1 MAIVDPFDQSPSAGT
16 LPEVQAKGS
25 TIIDPLE
32 VNSDPV
38 VAKQVSNFDYI
49 ANQAKLGLA
58 DTAVLAEALIDTFV
72 IDPFT
77 GKPGG
82 IGERFGKNVQRL
94 QKTAAEVTGAD
105 VGMKAPST
113 ATEIVGGGARMLTD
127 PLGYVGGGAVKA
139 GKTVLET
146 VAPIAARAAGLFG
159 LGATAETGGIIG
171 EQVEK
176 QVTGETTGAGRTIG
190 SITAA
195 IKGAPLATAGAEAIT
210 TGANAG
216 KQIWDK
222 YKTVKTDPN
231 GASQAY
237 ATGAAKR
244 LLEIIAKEQPGQKL
258 DLVVDEFNRIGNLIN
273 QQDVPLMVA
282 MADNP
287 AVRNQVERLAKEN
300 PAFRQR
306 VNTELQNLATAID
319 SRADV
324 LFGQRYQ
331 PVKGIE
337 SVDISNAYKRR
348 QAIDDQIE
356 SLSARFVPSESKAN
370 IGTAIENLV
379 DARQKAARAEV
390 SPLYE
395 QVLQDAK
402 KAGAKLP
409 EEGVRD
415 IYNFVKLNNMQDI
428 FGVGT
433 PLDRA
438 IKTHFAPKDKEFF
451 PVNFETVDSLKR
463 EINRLQ
469 SRPLSAD
476 SARRLSDLE
485 DVVNN
490 ARQSIPGD
498 FNQRLID
505 TDKLY
510 YEKVGVPFSAQGIKE
525 IDAKKYAEQVA
536 PVIIK
541 NGSAL
546 KQFINAVGEEG
557 NTIAKNAVYADV
569 YNKVI
574 KNDTLDAKALQ
585 RYIQQK
591 DDVLRQLPDVKAELK
606 QAVVDDSVLK
616 IARANIDDAVKTAEK
631 RIADNFVLSVKD
643 SNGVAV
649 PNYTEVSNRLF
660 SDPNFYAKIN
670 KDLKDLDPATS
681 KAVRNSIRAEVVNK
695 AREFPDGG
703 IEFLTN
709 PKNAKV
715 IDSLFGRGYRDAV
728 KDLVRLSD
736 AVNKADIDRLSAVV
750 SRTELDAL
758 AKIVPGLDIPFVTST
773 LRDRISSVPQKTVRL
788 FTRVNTANLKA
799 DTDKAIEELLLN
811 PEGLKQLQN
820 TAKTFDFKLENPAS
834 LKRLKDTMSSV
845 VPRYVYG
852 GAKEA
857 IMEQQEPVA
866 PPQPP
871 VEFGRFE

>member
-1 MAIVDPFDQSPSAGT
+1 MALPQGFVLENEATAETTTSEQTTGLPAGF
-16 LPEVQAKGS
+16 E
-25 TIIDPLE
+25 LE
-32 VNSDPV
+32 DVTT
-38 VAKQVSNFDYI
+38 AKQVSTFDYI
-49 ANQAKLGLA
+49 ANEAKKGVADSFVLGQAIL
-58 DTAVLAEALIDTFV
+58 DTFLL
-72 IDPFT
+72 DPIT
-77 GKPGG
+77 GKSGG
-82 IGERFGKNVQRL
+82 IGERFSGNVKRL
-94 QKTAAEVTGAD
+94 QKAAATVTGAED
-105 VGMKAPST
+105 NLKAPST
-113 ATEIVGGGARMLTD
+113 AAEIVGGGTRMLSD

-139 GKTVLET
+139 GKTIVET
-146 VAPIAARAAGLFG
+146 ATPIVGRALGLFG
-159 LGATAETGGIIG
+159 LGTVAETGGITGQAI
-171 EQVEK
+171 EK
-176 QVTGETTGAGRTIG
+176 RITGEDTGVGRTVG

-195 IKGAPLATAGAEAIT
+195 IKGAPLTTAGAESFKT
-210 TGANAG
+210 VGNAG
-216 KQIWDK
+216 KQIYDK
-222 YKTVKTDPN
+222 YKAVKTDPD
-231 GASQAY
+231 GTSKAY

-258 DLVVDEFNRIGNLIN
+258 DLVVDEFNRIGNIIN
-273 QQDVPLMVA
+273 KQDLPLMVA
-282 MADNP
+282 MSDNP
-287 AVRNQVERLAKEN
+287 AVRQQVERLAKEN
-300 PAFRQR
+300 PTFRER
-306 VNTELQNLATAID
+306 VKTELDNVATSID
-319 SRADV
+319 SRADL

-337 SVDISNAYKRR
+337 SIGVSTAIKRR
-348 QAIDDQIE
+348 EAIDNQIE
-356 SLSARFVPSESKAN
+356 NLSSRFIPDESKAN
-370 IGTAIENLV
+370 IGVAIENLV

-390 SPLYE
+390 SPLY
-395 QVLQDAK
+395 QSVLEDAK

-438 IKTHFAPKDKEFF
+438 IKANFAPKDKEFF

-469 SRPLSAD
+469 TKPMSAD
-476 SARRLSDLE
+476 SARRLNDLE

-498 FNQRLID
+498 FNQRLMD

-546 KQFINAVGEEG
+546 KQFIGAVGEEG
-557 NTIAKNAVYADV
+557 NTIARNAVYADAF
-569 YNKVI
+569 NKVI
-574 KNDTLDAKALQ
+574 KNDTLDPKALQ

-591 DDVLRQLPDVKAELK
+591 DDVLRQLPQVKAEL
-606 QAVVDDSVLK
+606 QAAVIDDSVLK
-616 IARANIDDAVKTAEK
+616 LARANIDDAVKQAEK

-643 SNGVAV
+643 ANGVSV
-649 PNYTEVSNRLF
+649 PNYSEITTRLF
-660 SDPNFYAKIN
+660 SDPNFYGKITR
-670 KDLKDLDPATS
+670 DLKDLDATTS
-681 KAVRNSIRAEVVNK
+681 TAVRNAIRAEIVQR
-695 AREFPDGG
+695 ARDFPDGG
-703 IEFLTN
+703 ISFLTS

-715 IDSLFGRGYRDAV
+715 INQMFGPGYRDAV

-736 AVNKADIDRLSAVV
+736 NVNKANVDNLGATIT
-750 SRTELDAL
+750 RTELDAL

-773 LRDRISSVPQKTVRL
+773 LRDRIASVPQKAVRL
-788 FTRVNTANLKA
+788 LTRVQTANLKS
-799 DTDKAIEELLLN
+799 DTDAAITELLLD
-811 PEGLKQLQN
+811 PQGLKKLQN
-820 TAKTFDFKLENPAS
+820 AAKTFDFKVENPAS
-834 LKRLKDTMSSV
+834 LKRLKDSISST

-857 IMEQQEPVA
+857 IMEQQEPAA
-866 PPQPP
+866 PTEPP

>member
-1 MAIVDPFDQSPSAGT
+1 MAIVDPFEQAPSVGS
-16 LPEVQAKGS
+16 LPAVEAKGS
-25 TIIDPLE
+25 AIIDPLE

-38 VAKQVSNFDYI
+38 VAKQVSAFDYI

-58 DTAVLAEALIDTFV
+58 DSAVLAQSLIDTFV

-77 GKPGG
+77 GKLGG

-94 QKTAAEVTGAD
+94 QKAAASVTGAET
-105 VGMKAPST
+105 GMKAPSV

-146 VAPIAARAAGLFG
+146 VAPIVARAGGLFG

-176 QVTGETTGAGRTIG
+176 QVTGENTGAGRTIG

-195 IKGAPLATAGAEAIT
+195 IKGAPLATAGAETFAT
-210 TGANAG
+210 AANAT
-216 KQIWDK
+216 KQVYDK
-222 YKTVKTDPN
+222 YKAVKVDPN

-319 SRADV
+319 SRADI
-324 LFGQRYQ
+324 LFGQRYA

-348 QAIDDQIE
+348 QSIDDQIE
-356 SLSARFVPSESKAN
+356 SLSAKFVPSESKAN
-370 IGTAIENLV
+370 IGLAIENLV

-390 SPLYE
+390 SPLY
-395 QVLQDAK
+395 QSVLEDAK

-438 IKTHFAPKDKEFF
+438 IKTNFAPKDKEFF

-525 IDAKKYAEQVA
+525 IDSKKYAEQVA
-536 PVIIK
+536 PVVIK
-541 NGSAL
+541 NGSSL

-557 NTIAKNAVYADV
+557 QTIAKNAVYADV

-606 QAVVDDSVLK
+606 QAVADDSILK

-660 SDPNFYAKIN
+660 ADPNFYAKIN

-715 IDSLFGRGYRDAV
+715 IDSLFGRGYRDSV

-736 AVNKADIDRLSAVV
+736 AVNKADITRLGATV

-773 LRDRISSVPQKTVRL
+773 LRDRISSVPQKAVRL
-788 FTRVNTANLKA
+788 LTRVNTSSLKT

-820 TAKTFDFKLENPAS
+820 AAKTFDFKIQNPAS

-866 PPQPP
+866 PAQPP

>member
-1 MAIVDPFDQSPSAGT
+1 MALPQGFVLENEAPAATTSPEQTTGLPAGF
-16 LPEVQAKGS
+16 E
-25 TIIDPLE
+25 LE
-32 VNSDPV
+32 DVTT
-38 VAKQVSNFDYI
+38 AKQVSTFDYI
-49 ANQAKLGLA
+49 ANEAKKGLA
-58 DTAVLAEALIDTFV
+58 DSAVLGQAILDTFLIDP
-72 IDPFT
+72 IT

-82 IGERFGKNVQRL
+82 IGERFGGNVKRL
-94 QKTAAEVTGAD
+94 QKAAASITGAKE
-105 VGMKAPST
+105 GLKAPST
-113 ATEIVGGGARMLTD
+113 VTEIVGGGARMLSD
-127 PLGYVGGGAVKA
+127 PVGYVGGGAVKA
-139 GKTVLET
+139 GKTIVET
-146 VAPIAARAAGLFG
+146 AAPIVSRALGLFG
-159 LGATAETGGIIG
+159 LGTIAETGGITGQAI
-171 EQVEK
+171 EK
-176 QVTGETTGAGRTIG
+176 QITGEDTGTGRAIG
-190 SITAA
+190 SITTA
-195 IKGAPLATAGAEAIT
+195 IKGAPLATAGAET
-210 TGANAG
+210 FQTGVNAA
-216 KQIWDK
+216 KQVYDK
-222 YKTVKTDPN
+222 YKAVKTDPS
-231 GASQAY
+231 GTSQAY
-237 ATGAAKR
+237 ATGATKR

-282 MADNP
+282 MSDNP
-287 AVRNQVERLAKEN
+287 VVRQQVERLAKEN

-324 LFGQRYQ
+324 LFGQRYT

-348 QAIDDQIE
+348 QSIDDQIE
-356 SLSARFVPSESKAN
+356 SLSAKFIPSESKAN
-370 IGTAIENLV
+370 IGVAIENLV
-379 DARQKAARAEV
+379 GARQKAARAEV
-390 SPLYE
+390 SPVYE

-402 KAGAKLP
+402 RAGAKLP

-438 IKTHFAPKDKEFF
+438 IKTNFAPKNKEFF
-451 PVNFETVDSLKR
+451 PVNFDTVDSLKR

-469 SRPLSAD
+469 TKPMSAD
-476 SARRLSDLE
+476 SARRLNDLE

-490 ARQSIPGD
+490 SRQSIPGD

-546 KQFINAVGEEG
+546 KQFIGAVGEDG
-557 NTIAKNAVYADV
+557 QTIARNAVYADV

-591 DDVLRQLPDVKAELK
+591 DDVLQQLPDVKSELK
-606 QAVVDDSVLK
+606 KAVVDDSILK
-616 IARANIDDAVKTAEK
+616 LARANINDAVVAAEK

-660 SDPNFYAKIN
+660 SDPNFYAKIS
-670 KDLKDLDPATS
+670 KDLKDLDATTS

-703 IEFLTN
+703 IDFLTN

-715 IDSLFGRGYRDAV
+715 INSLFGSGYRDAV

-736 AVNKADIDRLSAVV
+736 AVNKADIDRLGAVV
-750 SRTELDAL
+750 TRSELDVL
-758 AKIVPGLDIPFVTST
+758 AQRVPGLDIPFVTST
-773 LRDRISSVPQKTVRL
+773 IRDRISSVPQKAVRL
-788 FTRVNTANLKA
+788 LTRINTANLKA
-799 DTDKAIEELLLN
+799 DTDAAITELLLDPN
-811 PEGLKQLQN
+811 GLKQLQN
-820 TAKTFDFKLENPAS
+820 AAKTFDFKIENPAS
-834 LKRLKDTMSSV
+834 LKRLQDSISST

-852 GAKEA
+852 GTKAA
-857 IMEQQEPVA
+857 IMEQQEEPTA
-866 PPQPP
+866 PSGPAL
-871 VEFGRFE
+871 EFGRFE

>member
-1 MAIVDPFDQSPSAGT
+1 MALPQGFVLENEASSATTSPEQTTGLPAGF
-16 LPEVQAKGS
+16 Q
-25 TIIDPLE
+25 LE
-32 VNSDPV
+32 DTAT
-38 VAKQVSNFDYI
+38 AKQVSAFDYI
-49 ANQAKLGLA
+49 ANEAKKGLA
-58 DTAVLAEALIDTFV
+58 DSAVLGQAILDTFLIDP
-72 IDPFT
+72 IT

-94 QKTAAEVTGAD
+94 QKAASSITGAEEKL
-105 VGMKAPST
+105 KAPST
-113 ATEIVGGGARMLTD
+113 VTEIVGGGARMLSD

-139 GKTVLET
+139 GRTVIDTLT
-146 VAPIAARAAGLFG
+146 PIAGRAAGLFG
-159 LGATAETGGIIG
+159 LGTVAETGGITGQAI
-171 EQVEK
+171 EK
-176 QVTGETTGAGRTIG
+176 QITGQDTGAGRTIG

-195 IKGAPLATAGAEAIT
+195 IKGAPLATAGAET
-210 TGANAG
+210 FQTGLNAG
-216 KQIWDK
+216 KQVYDK
-222 YKTVKTDPN
+222 YKAVKTDPA
-231 GASQAY
+231 GTSQAY

-258 DLVVDEFNRIGNLIN
+258 DIVVDEFNRIGNTIN
-273 QQDVPLMVA
+273 KQDLPLMVA
-282 MADNP
+282 MSDNP
-287 AVRNQVERLAKEN
+287 AVRQQVERLAKEN
-300 PAFRQR
+300 PTFRER
-306 VNTELQNLATAID
+306 VKTELDNVATSID
-319 SRADV
+319 SRADL

-331 PVKGIE
+331 PVKGVE
-337 SVDISNAYKRR
+337 SIDVSNAIKRR
-348 QAIDDQIE
+348 EAIDTQIE
-356 SLSARFVPSESKAN
+356 TLSSKFIPDESKAN

-379 DARQKAARAEV
+379 NARQKAARAEV
-390 SPLYE
+390 SPVYQ

-438 IKTHFAPKDKEFF
+438 IQANFAPKNKEFF
-451 PVNFETVDSLKR
+451 PVNFDTVDSLKR

-469 SRPLSAD
+469 SKPMSAD
-476 SARRLSDLE
+476 SARRLNDLE

-490 ARQSIPGD
+490 SRQSIPGE

-505 TDKLY
+505 ADKLY

-546 KQFINAVGEEG
+546 KQFIGAVGEEG
-557 NTIAKNAVYADV
+557 NTIARNAVYADA
-569 YNKVI
+569 YNKVV
-574 KNDTLDAKALQ
+574 KNDTLDPKALQ

-591 DDVLRQLPDVKAELK
+591 DDVLKQLPEVRTELTN
-606 QAVVDDSVLK
+606 ALIDDSVLK
-616 IARANIDDAVKTAEK
+616 LARANIDDAVKQAEK
-631 RIADNFVLSVKD
+631 RISDNFVLSVKD

-649 PNYTEVSNRLF
+649 PNYSEITSRLF
-660 SDPNFYAKIN
+660 SDPNFYGKITR
-670 KDLKDLDPATS
+670 DLKDLDATTS
-681 KAVRNSIRAEVVNK
+681 TAVRNAIRAEIVQR
-695 AREFPDGG
+695 ARDFPDGG
-703 IEFLTN
+703 ISFLTS

-715 IDSLFGRGYRDAV
+715 INQMFGPGYRDAV

-736 AVNKADIDRLSAVV
+736 AVNKANVDNLSATIT
-750 SRTELDAL
+750 RTELDAL

-773 LRDRISSVPQKTVRL
+773 LRDRIASVPQKAVRL
-788 FTRVNTANLKA
+788 LTRVQTANLKS
-799 DTDKAIEELLLN
+799 DTDAAITELLLD
-811 PEGLKQLQN
+811 PQGLKKLQN
-820 TAKTFDFKLENPAS
+820 AAKTFDFKVENPAS
-834 LKRLKDTMSSV
+834 LKRLKDSISST
-845 VPRYVYG
+845 VPRYIYG

-866 PPQPP
+866 APVPP